1 MEARYKSLAAMDPL
15 PWIEHFKKTAG
26 ATTMLSTRPLPVV
39 IEKRRVTDV
48 NGSKVN
54 ESLPLTIVSPV
65 GQSNEMAEADLRMEN
80 DKRSAEPPRTS
91 VVKTNTASAQV
102 SRKRKQRPSASTST
116 GTGKVTV
123 GDKKNKKKKLT
134 KTKDIF
140 SQHGLG

>member
-1 MEARYKSLAAMDPL
+1 MDPL

-39 IEKRRVTDV
+39 IEKRRLTDV

-80 DKRSAEPPRTS
+80 DKRSAEPPRAS

-116 GTGKVTV
+116 GTGKATV

>member
-1 MEARYKSLAAMDPL
+1 MEARYKSLAAMDPS

-26 ATTMLSTRPLPVV
+26 TTAILSTRPLPVV
-39 IEKRRVTDV
+39 IEKRRLTDV

-80 DKRSAEPPRTS
+80 DKRSAEPSLAS

-102 SRKRKQRPSASTST
+102 SRKRKQRPST
-116 GTGKVTV
+116 GTGKATV
-123 GDKKNKKKKLT
+123 SDKKNKKKKLT

-140 SQHGLG
+140 SQHGIR